1 VLNIHHSS
9 QTFISIITG
18 YARLFLVLTAHYIKH
33 DSPSVSLLLLI
44 IFAAL
49 DGVDGWA
56 ARKLGQCSAF
66 GAWVYNSLNI
76 RIISSSSL
84 IILF

>member
-1 VLNIHHSS
+1 MLHHSS
-9 QTFISIITG
+9 QILSIIIG
-18 YARLFLVLTAHYIKH
+18 YARLTLVLVAHYIKH

-56 ARKLGQCSAF
+56 ARKFGQCSAF
-66 GAWVYNSLNI
+66 GAWVHNSLNI
-76 RIISSSSL
+76 IIISSSSL